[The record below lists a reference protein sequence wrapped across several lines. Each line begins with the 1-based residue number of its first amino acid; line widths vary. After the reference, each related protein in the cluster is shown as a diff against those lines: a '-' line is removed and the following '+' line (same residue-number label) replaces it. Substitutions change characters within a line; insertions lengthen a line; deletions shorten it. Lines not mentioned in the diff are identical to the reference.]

1 MTIELCLTHN
11 EGKFV
16 VAERLVRTSK
26 NKIYKYMTTETKNMN
41 INKLDKIVDKYNKI
55 YHGAIKVIAAD
66 IHTRTYI
73 EYGIEHN
80 GKDLNSKSV
89 TM

>member
-1 MTIELCLTHN
+1 
-11 EGKFV
+11 
-16 VAERLVRTSK
+16 
-26 NKIYKYMTTETKNMN
+26 MTTETKNMY

-80 GKDLNSKSV
+80 DKDLNSKSV